1 MDKQTELK
9 ITIAELAAKKYVTNP
24 RFTIHSIAGEL
35 ELTSKEIFEL
45 FPNRSAILRFY
56 YESRLMVYRHQTQSI
71 DNYASFTL
79 SEKLSNLFL
88 SILDQFS
95 ENREFVLKTYPANF
109 CRTSFKGSFDKYLK
123 DEIREIFRSDNRI
136 SGTAG
141 FLKQPFLY
149 SAFVKHF
156 DGFVL
161 FWKKDE
167 SSMNQQTMA
176 LIDKWSSF
184 VQELF
189 YTKIADQAFDLG
201 KFLLYASPL
210 KKFIHR

>member
-9 ITIAELAAKKYVTNP
+9 ITIAELAASKYIINP
-24 RFTIHSIAGEL
+24 RFTIQSIANEL
-35 ELTSKEIFEL
+35 NLSPKDVFEL
-45 FPNRSAILRFY
+45 FPNRSSILRYY
-56 YESRLMVYRHQTQSI
+56 YESRFIVYRNQTESI
-71 DNYASFTL
+71 DNYSDFTL

-88 SILDQFS
+88 NILDQFS
-95 ENREFVLKTYPANF
+95 ENREFVLKTYPTGFCANN
-109 CRTSFKGSFDKYLK
+109 FKGSFDDDLK
-123 DEIREIFRSDNRI
+123 QEIREIFRADSRI

-141 FLKQPFLY
+141 FLKKPLLY
-149 SAFVKHF
+149 SALVKHF

-161 FWKKDE
+161 FWKNDE

-189 YTKIADQAFDLG
+189 YSKIGDQAFDLG
-201 KFLLYASPL
+201 KFLLYVSPL
-210 KKFIHR
+210 KKFINR

>member
-1 MDKQTELK
+1 MDKHTELK
-9 ITIAELAAKKYVTNP
+9 IKIAELAAGKYVINP
-24 RFTIHSIAGEL
+24 RFTIKSVADEL
-35 ELTSKEIFEL
+35 EISSKDIFEL
-45 FPNRSAILRFY
+45 FPNRSSILRFY
-56 YESRLMVYRHQTQSI
+56 YESRLIVYRNQTQSI
-71 DNYASFTL
+71 DNYSDFTL

-95 ENREFVLKTYPANF
+95 ENREFVLKTYPSNF
-109 CRTSFKGSFDKYLK
+109 CSTKTKGSFDKDLK
-123 DEIREIFRSDNRI
+123 EEIRNIFRSDTRI

-141 FLKQPFLY
+141 FLKQPLLY
-149 SAFVKHF
+149 SAIVKHF

-189 YTKIADQAFDLG
+189 YSKIADQAFDLG